1 MPQSNEASPSAA
13 TAVQPE
19 AATPSNASTAEEV
32 RETEA
37 GPDAVITERTPNEK
51 SSPAPAASPSWE
63 ELMEMLKGVACFM
76 DAEAPS
82 TKMFD
87 FFPLIKRVSGGAP
100 LSTMP
105 QSDEA
110 SPSAAIT
117 ERAPNEK
124 GSPTLAVSPSWEELM
139 EMLKGVSCF
148 MDAEAPSMKMF
159 DFFPLIKRVSVNMGG
174 DPPNFVS
181 AWLPFCTLES
191 AVSCIQ
197 HLQEWTMLET
207 VEVVEVGIRYM
218 MRTRAQLFKRLE
230 VAKAMRAFISHH
242 SSDIEEMRSK
252 LERVEVDLAVAQK
265 AIANG
270 AEMLKLAEEEKRG
283 IRTKTD

>member
-1 MPQSNEASPSAA
+1 MNDLRTGFLERHCKRLHEAIDIVSPPAKRACLEKAQEDLGGAPLSTMPQSNEASPSAA

-63 ELMEMLKGVACFM
+63 ELMEMLKGVARFT

-207 VEVVEVGIRYM
+207 VEVVI
-218 MRTRAQLFKRLE
+218 LFI
-230 VAKAMRAFISHH
+230 FP
-242 SSDIEEMRSK
+242 SSSSF
-252 LERVEVDLAVAQK
+252 LATH
-265 AIANG
+265 IPSPG
-270 AEMLKLAEEEKRG
+270 TIFGCCCLF
-283 IRTKTD
+283 